1 MARIQSVS
9 LSNAEGKAIDDFL
22 EIHKEL
28 NMNQLL
34 KQALAEYLSRFSTS
48 DHVPA
53 HIQRLVDDLET
64 WKRWKYERAQNIT
77 WLTGRHGITPA
88 TAEKAVDYFLK
99 GNMVL

>member
-1 MARIQSVS
+1 MARIQSMS

-22 EIHKEL
+22 ESHKEL

-34 KQALAEYLSRFSTS
+34 KQALAEYLSKHSTGDS
-48 DHVPA
+48 VPLYL
-53 HIQRLVDDLET
+53 QRLIDDLET
-64 WKRWKYERAQNIT
+64 WKRWKYERAQNIS
-77 WLTGRHGITPA
+77 WLTGRHGVTPA